1 MQLSLL
7 FMSAS
12 LATAVLAAPV
22 AEEST
27 KIKRAA
33 APSKKLVITIG
44 LDANVGLKKR
54 DAAPNDLMS
63 VTVADGSV
71 KISKRDDDDG
81 ITVAVGADASI
92 TKRKASNDVA
102 SISIDAD
109 GTVHIGKRAAVPNED
124 DGIGLDA
131 DLDVDIL

>member
-1 MQLSLL
+1 MHFALL

-12 LATAVLAAPV
+12 LATAVPAAPV

-27 KIKRAA
+27 QFKRAP
-33 APSKKLVITIG
+33 APSKNVVITVA
-44 LDANVGLKKR
+44 LDANVALKQR

-81 ITVAVGADASI
+81 ITVAIGADTSV
-92 TKRKASNDVA
+92 TKREASNDAA

-109 GTVHIGKRAAVPNED
+109 GTVHIGKRAAAPNED
-124 DGIGLDA
+124 EGIGLNA
-131 DLDVDIL
+131 DLDVEVL